1 MLKPSR
7 VPVLLNPVA
16 PRGHDTRGR
25 ESYVELTIGAQAH
38 RIRKTTYRQLGSFA
52 HPSRSKEPVP

>member
-25 ESYVELTIGAQAH
+25 ESYVELTIGAQAD
-38 RIRKTTYRQLGSFA
+38 RIGKTTYRRLGSFSS
-52 HPSRSKEPVP
+52 PPRSKERVP